1 MTGQAIGAGVEV
13 GVGSGKVNSSGE
25 VTVVGDLP
33 IMETHA
39 RVKVNTPKLAKR
51 ILVFEFI
58 G

>member
-1 MTGQAIGAGVEV
+1 V
-13 GVGSGKVNSSGE
+13 GRGKVNSSGE

-39 RVKVNTPKLAKR
+39 RVKVNTPRLAKR